1 MIEVLKKAVAEQQ
14 EREIKMAVATD
25 HLQRLRYE
33 KDNIYVSNNVL
44 DNCLSTL
51 KHETMYY
58 PSRIMQLVDDDA
70 DKNASAINEIAKYY
84 QELFSVLSEQAMRQ
98 IHIGPQIDYSLLEEV
113 ITMIRKMA
121 GNTTLAFDVS
131 TMPDKKYVML
141 TACLQEV
148 LFTNQQLSE
157 LFTPATVDF
166 RWLICRQIIR
176 ECGELTNAR
185 GCGIQAR
192 KNENNNIIIE
202 IIITYKIWK
211 NLKLS

>member
-1 MIEVLKKAVAEQQ
+1 MPRNNKLLLQLDHEVKHMIVALKKAVAEQQ
-14 EREIKMAVATD
+14 ERDMKMAVATD

-70 DKNASAINEIAKYY
+70 DKNVSAINEIAKYY

-121 GNTTLAFDVS
+121 GNTTLAFNVS
-131 TMPDKKYVML
+131 TMPDKRYVML

-148 LFTNQQLSE
+148 
-157 LFTPATVDF
+157 
-166 RWLICRQIIR
+166 
-176 ECGELTNAR
+176 
-185 GCGIQAR
+185 
-192 KNENNNIIIE
+192 
-202 IIITYKIWK
+202 
-211 NLKLS
+211 